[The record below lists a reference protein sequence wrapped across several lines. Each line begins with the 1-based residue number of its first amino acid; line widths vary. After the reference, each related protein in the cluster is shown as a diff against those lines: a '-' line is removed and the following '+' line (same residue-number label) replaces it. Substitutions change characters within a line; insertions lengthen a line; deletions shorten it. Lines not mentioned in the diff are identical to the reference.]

1 MSGYN
6 EDTSGIVNGHHATVE
21 IREAPD
27 TRMKAAVIT
36 CSVIT
41 AVVFLVL
48 LFIPSIGPRR
58 RFKTVTVASD
68 CNELQA
74 KISEAL
80 DINASSGTII
90 HIPAGTV
97 CQGPFTFV
105 SVGSKTAGSTHAR

>member
-6 EDTSGIVNGHHATVE
+6 EDTSGIINGHHAALE

-27 TRMKAAVIT
+27 TRMKAAVVT

-41 AVVFLVL
+41 AVVFLML
-48 LFIPSIGPRR
+48 LFIPSIVPRR
-58 RFKTVTVASD
+58 RFKTVSLASD
-68 CNELQA
+68 CSDLQA

-80 DINASSGTII
+80 DVNASSGTII
-90 HIPAGTV
+90 QIPASTV

-105 SVGSKTAGSTHAR
+105 SASSKTAGSTHAR

>member
-6 EDTSGIVNGHHATVE
+6 EDTSGVVNGHHAALE

-36 CSVIT
+36 CSVTT
-41 AVVFLVL
+41 AVVLLVL

-58 RFKTVTVASD
+58 TLKTVTVASD
-68 CNELQA
+68 CSDLQA
-74 KISEAL
+74 RISEAL
-80 DINASSGTII
+80 DVNASSGTII
-90 HIPAGTV
+90 QIPTATV

-105 SVGSKTAGSTHAR
+105 SISSKTAGSMHAR